1 MRFLARTIAQATG
14 TYYGPQPRVK
24 GQPTPGFVP
33 MFLGMLLGV
42 VTVAAILH
50 ADASPIPDG
59 YGACV
64 FSWCPTEIVS
74 AAQYRA
80 YEEAER

>member
-1 MRFLARTIAQATG
+1 
-14 TYYGPQPRVK
+14 
-24 GQPTPGFVP
+24 